1 MLQTQKMVRE
11 SGTSWVPSS
20 LISVTELGEIRRIW
34 FAGKGEIEDLAPK
47 IYANVLGAA
56 YPGMP

>member
-1 MLQTQKMVRE
+1 MVRE

-47 IYANVLGAA
+47 IYANLLGAA